1 MAEWSVLAQFQSGVE
16 APVTASLGLGI
27 ALLVGAVNPWARR
40 RTLTRDHDGTVLPA
54 VSLPLGVAIAG
65 AAWVAAALA
74 AGPLLDALGVS
85 HPNWRIAVGLVVA
98 VGAIVDVVQGR
109 ARPGAA
115 LPGRRAALVP
125 VALCSMRPDVV
136 LVASHIGLEHG
147 FVAALVAALVAGA
160 ATLTWGRLAPGGAV
174 ADRVE
179 AAAARLVAGLT
190 VALAAALVVDGIV
203 GL

>member
-1 MAEWSVLAQFQSGVE
+1 MPEWSVLAQFQSGVE

-40 RTLTRDHDGTVLPA
+40 RTLTRDHDGAALAPA
-54 VSLPLGVAIAG
+54 SLPLGIVIAVAT
-65 AAWVAAALA
+65 WVAAAVA

-98 VGAIVDVVQGR
+98 VGAVVDVVQGR

-115 LPGRRAALVP
+115 LPGERAALVP
-125 VALCSMRPDVV
+125 VALGLVRPDAV

-147 FVAALVAALVAGA
+147 FAAALVAALVAGA
-160 ATLTWGRLAPGGAV
+160 ATLAWGRLAPGGAV

-179 AAAARLVAGLT
+179 AAGARLVAGLT
-190 VALAAALVVDGIV
+190 VALAATLVLDGIV
-203 GL
+203 GI